1 MPGGHTWVHRDTHCF
16 LKEQRHNRC
25 DRPPPSEYL
34 WLLPVQWLLRVF
46 FFFLIRFW
54 SHHRTKPLKGQML
67 MSLCHRMFAFFSVI
81 SWFPFFYPLIIKL
94 TFQRTR
100 SLKAFQISTDFWN
113 SLCLLD
119 FFFLIMLCC
128 KWAWDVKAMHCALLL
143 VVQLLAVLASQ
154 ILKRIVHS
162 KIKFWDSPTVQK
174 IWGQ

>member
-1 MPGGHTWVHRDTHCF
+1 MSSKRRDCKCKERYKTVVLTFLCLIFTYTHANAHTPKVASSAGYCQSNLFLCHLVPGGHTWVHRDTHCF
-16 LKEQRHNRC
+16 LKDQRHNRC

-119 FFFLIMLCC
+119 FFF
-128 KWAWDVKAMHCALLL
+128 
-143 VVQLLAVLASQ
+143 
-154 ILKRIVHS
+154 
-162 KIKFWDSPTVQK
+162 F
-174 IWGQ
+174 